1 MQKESPD
8 QRWSGVCVSKILF
21 ERIILRI
28 LQLPL
33 LQNPLMKIMFY
44 NN

>member
-8 QRWSGVCVSKILF
+8 QRWSGLFVSKIIF

-28 LQLPL
+28 LQLLL

>member
-1 MQKESPD
+1 MQRENPD
-8 QRWSGVCVSKILF
+8 QRWSGLFISKILF